1 MKPVLSPL
9 SPLKKHLRALGAL
22 ALFLA
27 ACTGSAP
34 PVFFSGPI
42 LEGSGSS
49 GELVLDGAV
58 VNAQGQAAQDVQV
71 TFTLSN
77 ARGEPIETLTAF
89 VEGTDAQGELGPGEE
104 GYFQASS
111 QMSADQVAHID
122 YVISFGD
129 QAIGPD
135 NLR

>member
-1 MKPVLSPL
+1 VKPLLSPV
-9 SPLKKHLRALGAL
+9 KNRIRALAAL
-22 ALFLA
+22 GLFLA

-42 LEGSGSS
+42 LEGSGAS

-58 VNAQGQAAQDVQV
+58 VNAQSQTAQDVQV
-71 TFTLSN
+71 TFILSN
-77 ARGEPIETLTAF
+77 AQGEPIETLSAF
-89 VEGTDAQGELGPGEE
+89 VEGQDAQGALGPGEE

-122 YVISFGD
+122 YVISYGD
-129 QAIGPD
+129 EAIGPD